1 MGPLVFVLLAWS
13 LYKKV
18 YMQPDFSN
26 RWQHIKES
34 IHNPL
39 LWLVL
44 LLMLVN
50 WALES
55 RKWQLLAA
63 PLEKISF
70 PTAVKSV
77 LAGCSITML
86 TPNRIGEYG
95 GRILYMQEQNR
106 LKAISHTI
114 LGSMSQLFV
123 TLIMGSVGL
132 FYFRFISNE
141 GKMLNVLIS
150 PFLLNILLYISVL
163 VSVGLLM
170 LYLRAGFLVTLI
182 HKAGVFKKFVKYIEH
197 LGDFSRK
204 QLLRILFLSI
214 LRYMVFILQYML
226 LLHVMQVTLNP
237 VLCFWLLAIY
247 YWLLA
252 FTPTIGFTELPIRA
266 TASVQL
272 LQVFTANILGIE
284 VASFAIWLINL
295 VLPAIG
301 GSILILKLKII
312 KEND

>member
-1 MGPLVFVLLAWS
+1 MGPVVFILLCWI

-18 YMQPDFSN
+18 YLQPDFDL
-26 RWQHIKES
+26 RWQHIKDS
-34 IHNPL
+34 VHNPL
-39 LWLVL
+39 LWLVV

-55 RKWQLLAA
+55 RKWQLLMA
-63 PLEKISF
+63 PLEKLSF
-70 PTAVKSV
+70 LTAFKSV

-95 GRILYMQEQNR
+95 GRILYINENNR

-123 TLIMGSVGL
+123 TLLMGTAGL
-132 FYFRFISNE
+132 VYFRFIGGQ
-141 GKMLNVLIS
+141 GKMLNIILS

-163 VSVGLLM
+163 VCIGLLL

-182 HKAGVFKKFVKYIEH
+182 NRAGVFKKSVKYIEH
-197 LGDFSRK
+197 LSDFNRK

-214 LRYMVFILQYML
+214 FRYLVFILQYML
-226 LLHVMQVTLNP
+226 LLHVLQVNIHP
-237 VLCFWLLAIY
+237 VVCFWLLAVY
-247 YWLLA
+247 YLLLA

-266 TASVQL
+266 AASVQL
-272 LQVFTANILGIE
+272 LQVFSANILGIE
-284 VASFAIWLINL
+284 VASFGIWLINL
-295 VLPAIG
+295 VLPAII
-301 GSILILKLKII
+301 GSILILKVKII